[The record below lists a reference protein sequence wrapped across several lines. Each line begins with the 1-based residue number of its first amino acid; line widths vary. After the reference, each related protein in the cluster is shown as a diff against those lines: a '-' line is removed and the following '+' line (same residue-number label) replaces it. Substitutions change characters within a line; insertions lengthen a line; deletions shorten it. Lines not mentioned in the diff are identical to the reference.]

1 MNARIPAVQQLMIDT
16 QIRPIGVDDPAVLD
30 ALVRFPRSGFV
41 LPGYLGLACADTH
54 LPVGCEQLMLSPVQ
68 EARFLQAL
76 QLQKAETVLEIGTG
90 SGYFTAMLSE
100 LAARVISV
108 EYHGEL
114 STLAG
119 QRLAEHNID
128 NVELHTGDAAQGW
141 ETDDRLDVIVI
152 TAAYQQLP
160 DCYLQQLKI
169 GGRLLVVEGSPPA
182 MTVKQITRRAEREW
196 QTRNLFETVI
206 PYMIHAEPV
215 SAFEF

>member
-1 MNARIPAVQQLMIDT
+1 MNARIPAVQQLMIET
-16 QIRPIGVDDPAVLD
+16 QIRPVGVDEPAVLD
-30 ALVRFPRSGFV
+30 ALVRFPRSDFV

-76 QLQKAETVLEIGTG
+76 QLHKTETVLEIGTG

-108 EYHGEL
+108 EYHSDL
-114 STLAG
+114 TALAD
-119 QRLAEHNID
+119 QRLKALDID
-128 NVELHTGDAAQGW
+128 NVELHSGDAARGW
-141 ETDDRLDVIVI
+141 ETDERVDAIVI

-169 GGRLLVVEGSPPA
+169 GGRLLVVEGYAPA
-182 MTVKQITRRAEREW
+182 MTVKQITRQTERDW
-196 QTRNLFETVI
+196 QTRKLFETVI
-206 PYMIHAEPV
+206 PYMIHAEPAA
-215 SAFEF
+215 AFEF